1 MGLYSGG
8 TLTKSGLYGGGTLTG
23 RPKAKSEP
31 SGVGGFLENL
41 GSDVTDAIMGL
52 GPGLV
57 KAVKDPVETA
67 KAIGGSYKQTY
78 GPLFSGD
85 YGKFF
90 GEVYKHPL
98 GPLLDLATV
107 ITLGGGAAGRAGGT
121 LGKAG
126 TLTLE
131 SPGAK
136 AGIEGA
142 LTITRSTARNPV
154 IRGRQVALD
163 RFMKMFPAETPIV
176 GEFQRLARELERIPR
191 REAQRL
197 RLAARPYQKAYT
209 KLNEAEQ
216 IALGLIGRGLTAEEY
231 KALLVREAAA
241 GAKVEPATLALLDR
255 ADVRA
260 AAANPSPR
268 LVDAA
273 EKARAAGQ
281 AAADILVSRKLL
293 QQETVAER
301 PYLAARVARAED
313 VRGAP
318 AQPTLFPL
326 DDLEVQAGL
335 APIEDVLRTAPS
347 AEAVRQAF
355 DAEGRIQPFF
365 LPDRMTVDR
374 AILSRSGGGAGV
386 PTRPVGVHRNEALL
400 LRTGRIALQPDVL
413 TGAYMGAVKYALY
426 EDIHNL
432 LLQSGVHVSP
442 GEPLPKGYVYLRRPV
457 GRTKRAEKIP
467 YTQQTLRDFREATE
481 ELLDD
486 KGAQE
491 LFAATAEADREI
503 VNGFYVAVPKS
514 MIARAAGEFL
524 RSSQAVRWFLAKPTA
539 VWRAIVLNLRPA
551 WLVNNIVGNHL
562 LYAVR
567 YAGPNGLRAY
577 ARAVKDMGK
586 ETSAFKKL
594 VEDYF
599 PEQIHGTFIDT
610 QRPGRGTRL
619 QNVVSGGLAPVD
631 RAVER
636 GLRRAAV
643 ETELRKH
650 PAVRAERTG
659 THTVI
664 ETLPVNPFA
673 SIQGAVPKGHIRLY
687 RGEGP
692 KYGSKKEQSRRGLS
706 FTSERFY
713 AEHLARKNNGLLYY
727 LDVPESAAASFQ
739 PRYSLHSYILPR
751 ELAKRKRL
759 VVDGPEGAATARAV
773 IRKQVPTLRRETRT
787 FEQAARKALDKNP
800 DLARE
805 VSQKVNDALGDFLN
819 LSPFEQN
826 VLRSLAPFY
835 AWYKAITRVILKMSV
850 DTPGR
855 ADLLSK
861 LGQVGAESTR
871 EALGEIPD
879 FLLGAIPLHRD
890 RARADIFNTTPLN
903 PFATVP
909 QLSQDIS
916 GTVNPLVAAAARA
929 VLGQSAYDRVSPG
942 AAGQTAGSE
951 FARILRG
958 LPPARLAEAFAGT
971 LPRGTPDKPTLYRR
985 DPVSELMAFLGAPR
999 KNVSLSRAREFAREG

>member
-1 MGLYSGG
+1 
-8 TLTKSGLYGGGTLTG
+8 
-23 RPKAKSEP
+23 
-31 SGVGGFLENL
+31 
-41 GSDVTDAIMGL
+41 
-52 GPGLV
+52 
-57 KAVKDPVETA
+57 
-67 KAIGGSYKQTY
+67 
-78 GPLFSGD
+78 FSGD

-98 GPLLDLATV
+98 GPILDLATV

-126 TLTLE
+126 TLSLE
-131 SPGAK
+131 SPAAK

-191 REAQRL
+191 REAMRL
-197 RLAARPYQKAYT
+197 RSAARPYQKAYT
-209 KLNEAEQ
+209 KLDEAEQ

-231 KALLVREAAA
+231 KALLVREASA
-241 GAKVEPATLALLDR
+241 GATVEQATLALLDR
-255 ADVRA
+255 TDVRS

-273 EKARAAGQ
+273 EKARTAGQ

-293 QQETVAER
+293 QQETVTER

-326 DDLEVQAGL
+326 DDLEIQAGL
-335 APIEDVLRTAPS
+335 APIEDVLRTSPS
-347 AEAVRQAF
+347 TDAIRQAF

-374 AILSRSGGGAGV
+374 SFLGRSGGGAGV

-413 TGAYMGAVKYALY
+413 SGAYMGAVKYALY

-432 LLQSGVHVSP
+432 LLQSGVRVAP
-442 GEPLPKGYVYLRRPV
+442 GEPLQKNHVYLRRPV

-491 LFAATAEADREI
+491 IFAATAEADRVT
-503 VNGFYVAVPKS
+503 VNGFYIAVPKN

-539 VWRAIVLNLRPA
+539 VWRALVLNLRPA

-562 LYAVR
+562 LYAVK
-567 YAGPNGLRAY
+567 YAGPDGLRAY

-594 VEDYF
+594 VEDHF
-599 PEQIHGTFIDT
+599 PEQFSGTFIDT

-619 QNVVSGGLAPVD
+619 QNVISGGLAPAD

-643 ETELRKH
+643 ETELRRS
-650 PAVRAERTG
+650 PAVRAEMRRGGSEPEYRDVTE
-659 THTVI
+659 VVP
-664 ETLPVNPFA
+664 EE
-673 SIQGAVPKGHIRLY
+673 GAVFHGATQDFRTFNTPAFFSSDAAVAKKFAESRAAHAGEDNPRPRVMTAKVTFKKPFVIDAEGDFAGNLQFGPKGEAYHAALKDPNYDGIIIRNTKDEGDLY
-687 RGEGP
+687 VAKHP
-692 KYGSKKEQSRRGLS
+692 DQIISPATK
-706 FTSERFY
+706 
-713 AEHLARKNNGLLYY
+713 AVVRK
-727 LDVPESAAASFQ
+727 Q
-739 PRYSLHSYILPR
+739 
-751 ELAKRKRL
+751 L
-759 VVDGPEGAATARAV
+759 VT
-773 IRKQVPTLRRETRT
+773 IRKETRT

-805 VSQKVNDALGDFLN
+805 VSQHVNDALGDFLS
-819 LSPFEQN
+819 LAPFEQN

-835 AWYKAITRVILKMSV
+835 A
-850 DTPGR
+850 
-855 ADLLSK
+855 
-861 LGQVGAESTR
+861 
-871 EALGEIPD
+871 
-879 FLLGAIPLHRD
+879 
-890 RARADIFNTTPLN
+890 
-903 PFATVP
+903 
-909 QLSQDIS
+909 
-916 GTVNPLVAAAARA
+916 
-929 VLGQSAYDRVSPG
+929 
-942 AAGQTAGSE
+942 
-951 FARILRG
+951 
-958 LPPARLAEAFAGT
+958 
-971 LPRGTPDKPTLYRR
+971 
-985 DPVSELMAFLGAPR
+985 
-999 KNVSLSRAREFAREG
+999 

>member
-8 TLTKSGLYGGGTLTG
+8 TLKSGGLYGGGTSPG
-23 RPKAKSEP
+23 RPREKSEP
-31 SGVGGFLENL
+31 SGVGGFLGNL
-41 GSDVTDAIMGL
+41 GSDVTDAVMGL

-67 KAIGGSYKQTY
+67 KAIGGVYKQTY

-107 ITLGGGAAGRAGGT
+107 VTLGGGAAGRVGGT

-131 SPGAK
+131 SPAAK

-163 RFMKMFPAETPIV
+163 RFMKMFPAETPVI

-191 REAQRL
+191 KDAMRL
-197 RLAARPYQKAYT
+197 RIAARPYQKAYT
-209 KLNEAEQ
+209 KLSEAEQ
-216 IALGLIGRGLTAEEY
+216 VALGLIGRGLTADEY
-231 KALLVREAAA
+231 KALLVREAQA
-241 GAKVEPATLALLDR
+241 GATVEPAMLKLLDR
-255 ADVRA
+255 EDVRA
-260 AAANPSPR
+260 AAASPSPR
-268 LVDAA
+268 LLDAA
-273 EKARAAGQ
+273 EKAREVGET
-281 AAADILVSRKLL
+281 AADILVSRKLL

-326 DDLEVQAGL
+326 DDLEVKAGL

-347 AEAVRQAF
+347 TEAVRQAF

-374 AILSRSGGGAGV
+374 AFLSRSGGGAGV

-413 TGAYMGAVKYALY
+413 SGAYMGAVKYALY
-426 EDIHNL
+426 EDIHSL
-432 LLQSGVHVSP
+432 LLQSGVRVSP
-442 GEPLPKGYVYLRRPV
+442 GEPLPKNYVYLRRPV

-467 YTQQTLRDFREATE
+467 YTQQTLRDFRDATE

-486 KGAQE
+486 KSAQE

-503 VNGFYVAVPKS
+503 IGGFYVAVPKS

-551 WLVNNIVGNHL
+551 WLVNNMVGNHL
-562 LYAVR
+562 MYAVR

-577 ARAVKDMGK
+577 ARAVRDAGK

-594 VEDYF
+594 VEDHF
-599 PEQIHGTFIDT
+599 PEQYSGTFIDT
-610 QRPGRGTRL
+610 QRPDRGTSL
-619 QNVVSGGLAPVD
+619 QNIVSAGLAPVD
-631 RAVER
+631 RGVER

-643 ETELRKH
+643 ETELRRS
-650 PAVRAERTG
+650 PAVRQQ
-659 THTVI
+659 
-664 ETLPVNPFA
+664 L
-673 SIQGAVPKGHIRLY
+673 
-687 RGEGP
+687 
-692 KYGSKKEQSRRGLS
+692 
-706 FTSERFY
+706 
-713 AEHLARKNNGLLYY
+713 
-727 LDVPESAAASFQ
+727 
-739 PRYSLHSYILPR
+739 
-751 ELAKRKRL
+751 
-759 VVDGPEGAATARAV
+759 
-773 IRKQVPTLRRETRT
+773 KQMPRETRS
-787 FEQAARKALDKNP
+787 FETAARKALDENP

-805 VSQKVNDALGDFLN
+805 VSQKVNDALGDFLS
-819 LSPFEQN
+819 LAPFEQN

-835 AWYKAITRVILKMSV
+835 AWYKAITRVVLKMAV

-861 LGQVGAESTR
+861 LGQVGAEDTR
-871 EALGEIPD
+871 QALGEIPD
-879 FLLGAIPLHRD
+879 FLLGAIPLGRD
-890 RARADIFNTTPLN
+890 RSRADIFNTTPLN
-903 PFATVP
+903 PYATVP
-909 QLSQDIS
+909 QLGQDIA
-916 GTVNPLVAAAARA
+916 GTVNPLVAAAARSI
-929 VLGQSAYDRVSPG
+929 LGQSAYDRVSPG
-942 AAGQTAGSE
+942 AAGTTAASE
-951 FARILRG
+951 FARIVRG

-971 LPRGTPDKPTLYRR
+971 LPQGTPDKPTLYRR
-985 DPVSELMAFLGAPR
+985 DPLTELMAFLGAPR
-999 KNVSLSRAREFAREG
+999 KNVSLARAREFARKG